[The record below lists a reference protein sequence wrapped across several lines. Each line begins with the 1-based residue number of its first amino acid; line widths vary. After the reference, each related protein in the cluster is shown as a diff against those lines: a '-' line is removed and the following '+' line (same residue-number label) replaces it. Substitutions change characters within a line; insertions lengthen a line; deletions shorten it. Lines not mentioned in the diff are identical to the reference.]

1 MRGVDDHFSPWV
13 ASSCSYPPQNAH
25 ACDGTDEGYLGAVTD
40 GLSRRTFGQIAT
52 GVGVLGA
59 GALAGACAREHH
71 TAPATAPAVTKGVGI
86 TLSYEQ
92 FRTDQLVLQ
101 AQAAEK
107 AGFQYV
113 WACDHIQPWQDNEG
127 HSMFPWL
134 TLALVGNATSRISFG
149 TGVTCPTYR
158 YHPATVAQAFASLA
172 MLSPGRVFL
181 GVGTRRAAQ

>member
-1 MRGVDDHFSPWV
+1 M
-13 ASSCSYPPQNAH
+13 
-25 ACDGTDEGYLGAVTD
+25 TD